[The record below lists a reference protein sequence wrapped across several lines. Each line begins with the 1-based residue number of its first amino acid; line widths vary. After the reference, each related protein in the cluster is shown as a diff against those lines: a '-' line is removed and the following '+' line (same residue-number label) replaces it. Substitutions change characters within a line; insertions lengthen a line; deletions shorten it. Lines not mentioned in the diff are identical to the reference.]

1 MIDPFYILAIIVAV
15 GIFYIIP
22 IVIIYFIYKF
32 AKRKLNGKIANT
44 FLTFMII
51 IFLYI
56 SFADFYPLEN
66 SYKRNFEEKTELNFP
81 KSAKYLEK
89 ISANSIFNFGGKM
102 YCSKIEISE
111 NDYLELKNE
120 IEKSKFIKVESY
132 TEEMDTDA
140 IFSKIKHSEID
151 KIYRARTSFDE
162 YFVIM
167 LSDKKTIIL
176 FYRSW

>member
-140 IFSKIKHSEID
+140 IFSKITQSEID

>member
-1 MIDPFYILAIIVAV
+1 MIDPFYILAIIVSV

-44 FLTFMII
+44 ILTFMII

-56 SFADFYPLEN
+56 SYADFYPLEN

-89 ISANSIFNFGGKM
+89 VSANSIFNFGGKM

-140 IFSKIKHSEID
+140 IFSKVKHSEID

>member
-1 MIDPFYILAIIVAV
+1 MIDPLYILAVILVV

-32 AKRKLNGKIANT
+32 AKRKLNGKIANSI
-44 FLTFMII
+44 FTFMII

-56 SFADFYPLEN
+56 SYADFYPLEN

-81 KSAKYLEK
+81 KSAKYLK
-89 ISANSIFNFGGKM
+89 KVSANSIFDFGGRM

-111 NDYLELKNE
+111 NDYLKLENE
-120 IEKSKFIKVESY
+120 IEKSKLIKVESY
-132 TEEMDTDA
+132 TEEMDTDV
-140 IFSKIKHSEID
+140 IFSKIKYSEID
-151 KIYRARTSFDE
+151 KIYRLRTSFDE

>member
-1 MIDPFYILAIIVAV
+1 MIDPFYILAIIVSV

-56 SFADFYPLEN
+56 SYADFYPLEN

-89 ISANSIFNFGGKM
+89 VSANSIFNFGGKM

-140 IFSKIKHSEID
+140 IFSKVKHSEID